1 MNNARK
7 KLNILNFFFFFQKI
21 LISDFTGPADIVFS
35 FDNCQADS
43 SARYEDFKQFLEEF
57 IRHLRLG
64 EIDVNLEVGSYCSDY
79 RQIASVAD
87 FTGYNIDNTFISPPG
102 AGATTILVLFIT
114 SHKDDVKLNMMI
126 SSLKQRYGD
135 NLKIF
140 AVGFRELVN
149 HNNVNY
155 LEQKLISLTGS
166 TNGERYLIQTTHD
179 FAMTGYKD
187 LLQNI
192 YTVGK

>member
-1 MNNARK
+1 
-7 KLNILNFFFFFQKI
+7 
-21 LISDFTGPADIVFS
+21 
-35 FDNCQADS
+35 
-43 SARYEDFKQFLEEF
+43 
-57 IRHLRLG
+57 
-64 EIDVNLEVGSYCSDY
+64 
-79 RQIASVAD
+79 
-87 FTGYNIDNTFISPPG
+87 
-102 AGATTILVLFIT
+102 
-114 SHKDDVKLNMMI
+114 MMI
-126 SSLKQRYGD
+126 SSLKKRYGD

-166 TNGERYLIQTTHD
+166 TNGERFLIQTTHD

-187 LLQNI
+187 LLQNM